1 MFRIR
6 GLAGLAAGPPQ
17 PRPDVPAMND
27 LSALVLILPPL
38 ALLTIGLVPGRPG
51 RGRPEAVAALVAGL
65 AGSMTAAA
73 ALVAVGVGLGAASWR
88 PLPEAAWA
96 SLRWD
101 GAACLMLGLVGL
113 VGWVVAR
120 YARRTVAGDATAD
133 LFQRRIALTL
143 GAVGVFVLAGNLGMM
158 LAAWSLASVGLR
170 GLLLHES
177 DRPGA
182 RRGAGWMAL
191 VSRVGDIALVIAAVL
206 VLRRHGTLDLTAIHD
221 LAAAA
226 GSDTPATNDVRG
238 IAWLLVIGC
247 GIKTALVPF
256 HFWLPETLEAPTPV
270 SALMHAGV
278 VNAGGYALIRT
289 APLVS
294 PDPSA
299 LAGLV
304 AVGGL
309 TACLGGLMMAAQAN
323 VKRQLAFSTI
333 AQMGLMM
340 LQCGLG
346 GFAAAMLHILA
357 HSGYKAHAFLTHGEA
372 LERLQAQRL
381 PQLATV
387 AAAGPFAG
395 GLRLLAAGCIASVAL
410 VIGLTL
416 VGVSPAAKPGGWV
429 LAAVLAL
436 GLARWLD
443 EAFARATGPGSLA
456 AVGLTLALGLA
467 YAAAYRLVDLAIGP
481 VAAVASGPAPLIAA
495 GVVAVLGVVLLA
507 ERGLLPRAGR
517 WGEAVRI
524 HATNGFYV
532 EALARRLARNA
543 SG

>member
-1 MFRIR
+1 
-6 GLAGLAAGPPQ
+6 
-17 PRPDVPAMND
+17 MND
-27 LSALVLILPPL
+27 LPALALILPPL
-38 ALLTIGLVPGRPG
+38 ALLAIGLLPGRPG
-51 RGRPEAVAALVAGL
+51 RQRPEAVVALVAAL
-65 AGSMTAAA
+65 AGAMAAA
-73 ALVAVGVGLGAASWR
+73 AVAVAAGVGLVATSWR
-88 PLPEAAWA
+88 PLPTAAWA

-101 GAACLMLGLVGL
+101 GTACLMLGLVGL

-133 LFQRRIALTL
+133 LFHRRMALTL
-143 GAVGVFVLAGNLGMM
+143 GAVGVFVLAGNLGVM
-158 LAAWSLASVGLR
+158 LAAWALASVGLR

-182 RRGAGWMAL
+182 RRGADWMTL
-191 VSRVGDIALVIAAVL
+191 VSRLGDVALVIGALL
-206 VLRRHGTLDLTAIHD
+206 VLRRYGTLDLAAIHD
-221 LAAAA
+221 LAAAGTTDA
-226 GSDTPATNDVRG
+226 VAANDSRG

-247 GIKTALVPF
+247 AIKTAVVPF

-278 VNAGGYALIRT
+278 VNAGGYALIRM

-294 PDPSA
+294 LEPLA

-372 LERLQAQRL
+372 LERLQSQRL
-381 PQLATV
+381 PEFATKVAGSLAR
-387 AAAGPFAG
+387 
-395 GLRLLAAGCIASVAL
+395 GLRLLTAGGMVA
-410 VIGLTL
+410 VAIGIGLAI
-416 VGVSPAAKPGGWV
+416 VGVSPADKPGGWV
-429 LAAVLAL
+429 LAAVLGL
-436 GLARWLD
+436 GLTRWLD
-443 EAFARATGPGSLA
+443 EAFARGTVLRSLA
-456 AVGLTLALGLA
+456 AVGLTMALALA
-467 YAAAYRLVDLAIGP
+467 YAGSYRLVDLAIGP
-481 VAAVASGPAPLIAA
+481 VAMVANGPAQAIAA
-495 GVVAVLGVVLLA
+495 VVVAVLGVVMLA

-517 WGEAVRI
+517 WGDAVRI

-532 EALARRLARNA
+532 EAIARRLARSA

>member
-1 MFRIR
+1 
-6 GLAGLAAGPPQ
+6 
-17 PRPDVPAMND
+17 MND
-27 LSALVLILPPL
+27 LTALVLLLPPL
-38 ALLTIGLVPGRPG
+38 ALLAIGLAPGRPG
-51 RGRPEAVAALVAGL
+51 RSRPEAVAALAAGL
-65 AGSMTAAA
+65 AGAMAIAAA
-73 ALVAVGVGLGAASWR
+73 AVAMGVGLVANSWR
-88 PLPEAAWA
+88 PLPGAPWV

-101 GAACLMLGLVGL
+101 GASCLMLGLVGV

-120 YARRTVAGDATAD
+120 YARRTVAGDARAD
-133 LFQRRIALTL
+133 LFHRRMALTL
-143 GAVGVFVLAGNLGMM
+143 GAVGVFVLAGNLGVM
-158 LAAWSLASVGLR
+158 LAAWALASVGLR
-170 GLLLHES
+170 GLLLHEA

-182 RRGAGWMAL
+182 RRGADWMTL
-191 VSRVGDIALVIAAVL
+191 VSRLGDVALLVAAVL
-206 VLRRHGTLDLTAIHD
+206 VLRRYGTLDLATIHD

-226 GSDTPATNDVRG
+226 TADIPAPNDSRG

-247 GIKTALVPF
+247 AIKTALVPF

-278 VNAGGYALIRT
+278 VNAGGYALIRS
-289 APLVS
+289 APLVTAE
-294 PDPSA
+294 PAA

-304 AVGGL
+304 AIGGL

-372 LERLQAQRL
+372 LERLRSQRMPQTAAQ
-381 PQLATV
+381 P
-387 AAAGPFAG
+387 AAGPVTR
-395 GLRLLAAGCIASVAL
+395 GLRLLAAGGVVAGA
-410 VIGLTL
+410 VAIGLWV
-416 VGVSPAAKPGGWV
+416 VGVSPADKPGGWV
-429 LAAVLAL
+429 LAAVLCL
-436 GLARWLD
+436 GLTRWLD
-443 EAFARATGPGSLA
+443 EAVARGSGWRSLA
-456 AVGLTLALGLA
+456 AVGLGVALAGV
-467 YAAAYRLVDLAIGP
+467 YAASYGLVDLAIGQFAVQANGP
-481 VAAVASGPAPLIAA
+481 AQVIAAV
-495 GVVAVLGVVLLA
+495 VVAVLGVVMLA

-524 HATNGFYV
+524 HALNGFYV
-532 EALARRLARNA
+532 EAIARRLARSA

>member
-1 MFRIR
+1 
-6 GLAGLAAGPPQ
+6 
-17 PRPDVPAMND
+17 MND
-27 LSALVLILPPL
+27 LPALALILPPL
-38 ALLTIGLVPGRPG
+38 ALLAIGLLPGRPG
-51 RGRPEAVAALVAGL
+51 RQRPEAMAALVAAL
-65 AGSMTAAA
+65 AGAMAVAA
-73 ALVAVGVGLGAASWR
+73 VAVAAGVGLVATSWR
-88 PLPEAAWA
+88 PLPTAAWA

-133 LFQRRIALTL
+133 LFHRRMAVTL
-143 GAVGVFVLAGNLGMM
+143 GAVGVFVLAGHLGVM
-158 LAAWSLASVGLR
+158 LAAWALASVGLR

-177 DRPGA
+177 TRPGA
-182 RRGAGWMAL
+182 RRGADWMTL
-191 VSRVGDIALVIAAVL
+191 VSRLGDVALFVAAVL
-206 VLRRHGTLDLTAIHD
+206 VLRRYGTLDLAAIHVATANAD
-221 LAAAA
+221 AA
-226 GSDTPATNDVRG
+226 ATNDGRA

-247 GIKTALVPF
+247 AIKTALVPF

-289 APLVS
+289 ASLVCLE
-294 PDPSA
+294 PSA

-346 GFAAAMLHILA
+346 SFAAAMLHILA

-372 LERLQAQRL
+372 LERLQSQRL
-381 PQLATV
+381 PELAT
-387 AAAGPFAG
+387 AAPAGSLAR
-395 GLRLLAAGCIASVAL
+395 GLRLLVAGGIVAAAVASGLAIA
-410 VIGLTL
+410 
-416 VGVSPAAKPGGWV
+416 GVSPGDKPGGWV
-429 LAAVLAL
+429 LAAVLGL
-436 GLARWLD
+436 GLTRWLD
-443 EAFARATGPGSLA
+443 ETFARGTGRRSLA
-456 AVGLTLALGLA
+456 AVGVTVALAVA
-467 YAAAYRLVDLAIGP
+467 YAASYRLVDLAIGP
-481 VAAVASGPAPLIAA
+481 VAVPASGPAQAIAA
-495 GVVAVLGVVLLA
+495 VVVAVLGVVLLA

-517 WGEAVRI
+517 WGDAVRI

-532 EALARRLARNA
+532 EALARRLARSA

>member
-1 MFRIR
+1 MTDLPA
-6 GLAGLAAGPPQ
+6 LAL
-17 PRPDVPAMND
+17 
-27 LSALVLILPPL
+27 LLPPL
-38 ALLTIGLVPGRPG
+38 ALLAIGLAPGRPG
-51 RGRPEAVAALVAGL
+51 RGRPEGVAALVAGL
-65 AGSMTAAA
+65 AGAMTVAA
-73 ALVAVGVGLGAASWR
+73 VAVATGVGLVATSWW
-88 PLPEAAWA
+88 PLPAAAWVC
-96 SLRWD
+96 LRWD
-101 GAACLMLGLVGL
+101 GAACLMLGLVGV

-133 LFQRRIALTL
+133 LFHRRMALTL
-143 GAVGVFVLAGNLGMM
+143 GAVGVFVLAGNLGVM
-158 LAAWSLASVGLR
+158 LAAWALASVGLR

-177 DRPGA
+177 ARPGA
-182 RRGAGWMAL
+182 RRGADWMTL
-191 VSRVGDIALVIAAVL
+191 VSRLGDVVLLAAMLL
-206 VLRRHGTLDLTAIHD
+206 VLRRYGTLDLAAIQD
-221 LAAAA
+221 LTAAATTDA
-226 GSDTPATNDVRG
+226 AAMSDGRA

-247 GIKTALVPF
+247 AIKTALVPF

-294 PDPSA
+294 LEPWA

-304 AVGGL
+304 AIGGI
-309 TACLGGLMMAAQAN
+309 TACLGGLMMAAQPN

-372 LERLQAQRL
+372 LERLQSQRL
-381 PQLATV
+381 PELA
-387 AAAGPFAG
+387 ASAPAGPLAR
-395 GLRLLAAGCIASVAL
+395 GLRLLAAGGIVTVA
-410 VIGLTL
+410 VAIGLAI
-416 VGVSPAAKPGGWV
+416 VGVSPAHKPGGWV
-429 LAAVLAL
+429 LAVVL
-436 GLARWLD
+436 GLGLTRWLD
-443 EAFARATGPGSLA
+443 EASARGTGWRSLA
-456 AVGLTLALGLA
+456 AVGLTVVLAFL
-467 YAAAYRLVDLAIGP
+467 YAASYRLVDLAIGP
-481 VAAVASGPAPLIAA
+481 VAMVANGPAQALAA
-495 GVVAVLGVVLLA
+495 VVVAVLGVVMLA

-517 WGEAVRI
+517 WGDAIRI

-532 EALARRLARNA
+532 EALARRLARSA

>member
-1 MFRIR
+1 
-6 GLAGLAAGPPQ
+6 
-17 PRPDVPAMND
+17 MND
-27 LSALVLILPPL
+27 LPALALILPPL
-38 ALLTIGLVPGRPG
+38 ALLAIGLLPGRPG
-51 RGRPEAVAALVAGL
+51 RQRPEAMAALVAAL
-65 AGSMTAAA
+65 AGAMAVAA
-73 ALVAVGVGLGAASWR
+73 VAVAAGVGLVATSWR
-88 PLPEAAWA
+88 PLPTAAWA

-120 YARRTVAGDATAD
+120 YASRTVAGDATAD
-133 LFQRRIALTL
+133 LFHRRMAVTL
-143 GAVGVFVLAGNLGMM
+143 GAVGVFVLAGHLGVM
-158 LAAWSLASVGLR
+158 LAAWALASVGLR
-170 GLLLHES
+170 GLLLDES
-177 DRPGA
+177 TRPGA
-182 RRGAGWMAL
+182 RRGADWMTL
-191 VSRVGDIALVIAAVL
+191 VSRLGDVALFVAAVL
-206 VLRRHGTLDLTAIHD
+206 VLRRYGTLDLAAIHD
-221 LAAAA
+221 LATANADAA
-226 GSDTPATNDVRG
+226 ATNDGRA

-289 APLVS
+289 APLVCLE
-294 PDPSA
+294 PSA

-346 GFAAAMLHILA
+346 SFAAAMLHILA

-372 LERLQAQRL
+372 LERLQSQRL
-381 PQLATV
+381 PELAT
-387 AAAGPFAG
+387 AAPAGSLAR
-395 GLRLLAAGCIASVAL
+395 GLRLLVAGGIVAAAVASGLAIA
-410 VIGLTL
+410 
-416 VGVSPAAKPGGWV
+416 GVSPGDKPGGWV
-429 LAAVLAL
+429 LAAVLGL
-436 GLARWLD
+436 GLTRWLD
-443 EAFARATGPGSLA
+443 ETFARGTGRRSLA
-456 AVGLTLALGLA
+456 AVGVTVALAVA
-467 YAAAYRLVDLAIGP
+467 YAASYRLVDLAIGP
-481 VAAVASGPAPLIAA
+481 VAVPASGPAQAIAA
-495 GVVAVLGVVLLA
+495 VVVAVLGVVLLA

-517 WGEAVRI
+517 WGDAVRI

-532 EALARRLARNA
+532 EAIARRLARSA

>member
-1 MFRIR
+1 
-6 GLAGLAAGPPQ
+6 
-17 PRPDVPAMND
+17 MND
-27 LSALVLILPPL
+27 LPALALILPPL
-38 ALLTIGLVPGRPG
+38 ALLAIGLLPGRPG
-51 RGRPEAVAALVAGL
+51 RQRPQAIAALVSAL
-65 AGSMTAAA
+65 AGSMTVAA
-73 ALVAVGVGLGAASWR
+73 VAVAAGVGLVATSWR
-88 PLPEAAWA
+88 PLPTAAWA

-133 LFQRRIALTL
+133 LFHRRMALTL
-143 GAVGVFVLAGNLGMM
+143 GAVGVFVLAGNLGVM
-158 LAAWSLASVGLR
+158 LAAWALASVGLR

-177 DRPGA
+177 ARAGA
-182 RRGAGWMAL
+182 RRGADWMTL
-191 VSRVGDIALVIAAVL
+191 VSRVGDVALLAAALL
-206 VLRRHGTLDLTAIHD
+206 VLRRYGTLDLTALHD

-226 GSDTPATNDVRG
+226 TTDAAAMNDSRG

-247 GIKTALVPF
+247 AIKTALVPF

-289 APLVS
+289 APLMS
-294 PDPSA
+294 LDP
-299 LAGLV
+299 LAMASLV
-304 AVGGL
+304 AIGGL

-346 GFAAAMLHILA
+346 SFAAAMLHILA

-381 PQLATV
+381 PELAT
-387 AAAGPFAG
+387 AAPAGPLAR
-395 GLRLLAAGCIASVAL
+395 GLRLLVAGGIVAAAVA
-410 VIGLTL
+410 IGLAI
-416 VGVSPAAKPGGWV
+416 VRVSPSDKPGGWV
-429 LAAVLAL
+429 LAAVLGL
-436 GLARWLD
+436 GLTRWLD
-443 EAFARATGPGSLA
+443 EAFARGTGRRSLA
-456 AVGLTLALGLA
+456 AVGVTVALAVA
-467 YAAAYRLVDLAIGP
+467 YAASYRLVDLAIGP
-481 VAAVASGPAPLIAA
+481 VAVPVSGPAQAIAA
-495 GVVAVLGVVLLA
+495 AIVAVLGVVMLA

-517 WGEAVRI
+517 WGDAVRI

-532 EALARRLARNA
+532 EALARRLARSA